1 MPCEKKSNR
10 GRQILYDPMYMKNLN
25 EIQIHRKRDDTC
37 GFHNWEVEAGLI
49 MGEGGLKAQISS

>member
-25 EIQIHRKRDDTC
+25 EIQIHGKRDDTC
-37 GFHNWEVEAGLI
+37 GFHN
-49 MGEGGLKAQISS
+49 